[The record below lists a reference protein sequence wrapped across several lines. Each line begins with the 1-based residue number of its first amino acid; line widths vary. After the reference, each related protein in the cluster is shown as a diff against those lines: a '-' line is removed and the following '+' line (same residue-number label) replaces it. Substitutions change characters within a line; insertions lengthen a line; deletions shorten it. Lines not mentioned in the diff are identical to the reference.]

1 MVALLTTGC
10 ERLDELLGGG
20 LPIGHISHIYGPAGT
35 GKTTFALQCSTNLA
49 LNGWKTIF
57 VDTENSFS
65 VERLEQI
72 SRDAFQSVMKKIILF
87 RLSNFVE
94 QSELID
100 ILAEIIDKKVR
111 LIVFDTIT
119 GLYRAELLEYR
130 NTHIL
135 QHELNRQLAF
145 LFNLSKQE
153 NIAVLLTNQVKAV
166 FNEENLEAVAS
177 NIVNWWASVVV
188 KFIREEGIIRKA
200 EIVKHYKKPIGSS
213 VMFSIVSSGLV

>member
-10 ERLDELLGGG
+10 ERLDELLSGG

-35 GKTTFALQCSTNLA
+35 GKTTFALQCSANLA
-49 LNGWKTIF
+49 LNGWKIIF

-72 SRDAFQSVMKKIILF
+72 SGDAFQSVMKKIILF
-87 RLSNFVE
+87 RLSSFVE

-100 ILAEIIDKKVR
+100 ILDEITDKEVR
-111 LIVFDTIT
+111 LIIFDTIT
-119 GLYRAELLEYR
+119 GLYRTELLKHR

-145 LFNLSKQE
+145 LFNISRQK
-153 NIAVLLTNQVKAV
+153 NISVLLINQVKAV
-166 FNEENLEAVAS
+166 FDEENLEAVAS
-177 NIVNWWASVVV
+177 NIVNWWASVVIR
-188 KFIREEGIIRKA
+188 FIREEGIKRKA
-200 EIVKHYKKPIGSS
+200 EIIKHYKKPIGTS
-213 VMFSIVSSGLV
+213 VTFSIVSSGLV